1 MQKSQNDLEDQ
12 VYRLHAEI
20 CSTLANPKRLKII
33 NTLREKELSAGEL
46 LSILKVP
53 KANLSQQMAILKQK
67 GVVLARREGNTVL
80 YRLARPKILK
90 AFDLMRELLFDVL
103 ADQQKLLEEY
113 SRRKKNHQSAGE
125 AKNAK

>member
-1 MQKSQNDLEDQ
+1 MQKNQNDPEDR

-67 GVVLARREGNTVL
+67 GVVLARREGNTVF

-113 SRRKKNHQSAGE
+113 SRRKKNHQPAGE
-125 AKNAK
+125 ARNAK

>member
-1 MQKSQNDLEDQ
+1 MQKNKNDLEDRI
-12 VYRLHAEI
+12 YRLHAEI

-46 LSILKVP
+46 LSMLKVP

-67 GVVLARREGNTVL
+67 GVVLARREGNTVY
-80 YRLARPKILK
+80 YRLARPKILR

-103 ADQQKLLEEY
+103 ADQQRLLKEY
-113 SRRKKNHQSAGE
+113 TRRKKKDRSAGE
-125 AKNAK
+125 IKNAT

>member
-1 MQKSQNDLEDQ
+1 MQKNKNDLEDR
-12 VYRLHAEI
+12 VCGLHAEI
-20 CSTLANPKRLKII
+20 CATLANPKRLKII
-33 NTLREKELSAGEL
+33 NTLRGKEFSAGEL

-67 GVVLARREGNTVL
+67 GVVLARREGNSVY

-90 AFDLMRELLFDVL
+90 AFDIMRELLFEVL
-103 ADQQKLLEEY
+103 ADQQRLLTEY
-113 SRRKKNHQSAGE
+113 TRRKKNERSAKE

>member
-1 MQKSQNDLEDQ
+1 MERHRNEMEDR

-33 NTLREKELSAGEL
+33 SILREKELSAGEL

-53 KANLSQQMAILKQK
+53 KANLSQHMALLKHK
-67 GVVLARREGNTVL
+67 GVVIARREGNTVY

-90 AFDLMRELLFDVL
+90 AFDLMRELLFEVL
-103 ADQQKLLEEY
+103 EDQRRLLKEY
-113 SRRKKNHQSAGE
+113 NRRKK
-125 AKNAK
+125 